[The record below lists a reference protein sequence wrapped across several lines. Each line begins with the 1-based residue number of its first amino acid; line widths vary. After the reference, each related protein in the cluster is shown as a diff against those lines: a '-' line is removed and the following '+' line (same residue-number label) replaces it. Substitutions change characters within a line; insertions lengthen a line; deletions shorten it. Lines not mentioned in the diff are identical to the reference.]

1 MVMPRPPVPEPAVAV
16 GEDPR
21 QYARLMSAVYDATMA
36 GDRAP
41 ARPRRVIEESWRR
54 LMARGIEPDTVG
66 EPEVEDATLDEL
78 RQASGLMAVLDD
90 LARGLESLIVEGD
103 NILVVADARGR
114 VLWRAG
120 SRAVLGSADRL
131 GFVEGAHWG
140 ENAVGTNAIGT
151 ALMSKGAVQVFS
163 AEHYSRSHHPWTC
176 AGAPIKDP
184 RTGHVIGVV
193 DVSGPAATVHPTTVA
208 LVDAVARLAESHLRE
223 QHNRTLNSLRMVAA
237 PILARI
243 GSPALAVD
251 PDGWVAAVDSL
262 PPHHR
267 IALPRDVAPGRLL
280 VPALGPCDVDPLPGG
295 WLVRLAAEPDAGVGT
310 ELALDLSNPDNPALH
325 MVGQVGGWRRDLT
338 LRHAEIL
345 LALTVRR
352 EGRTAPELARDLYG
366 DASRVVTVRAEVSR
380 MRKQFVGLLAAQP
393 YRIAHN
399 VRLEVRYPADVTQ
412 LLPTS
417 TAPVVHTARL
427 EPPTSQPR
435 SGGIA

>member
-1 MVMPRPPVPEPAVAV
+1 
-16 GEDPR
+16 
-21 QYARLMSAVYDATMA
+21 MSAVYDATMA

-41 ARPRRVIEESWRR
+41 ARPRRVIEESWHR
-54 LMARGIEPDTVG
+54 LMARGIDPDTLPD
-66 EPEVEDATLDEL
+66 PEVEGTTLDEL
-78 RQASGLMAVLDD
+78 RQSSGLMAVLDD

-151 ALMSKGAVQVFS
+151 ALMSKSAVQVFS

-267 IALPRDVAPGRLL
+267 IALPREVAPGRLL

-295 WLVRLAAEPDAGVGT
+295 WLVRLAADPDAVPGVGT
-310 ELALDLSNPDNPALH
+310 QLALDLRNPDAPALQ
-325 MVGQVGGWRRDLT
+325 MVGQVGGWRRALT

-345 LALTVRR
+345 LALSMRS
-352 EGRTAPELARDLYG
+352 GRTAPELAGDLYG
-366 DASRVVTVRAEVSR
+366 DPSRVVTVRAEVSR
-380 MRKQFVGLLAAQP
+380 MRKQFVGLLATQP

-399 VRLEVRYPADVTQ
+399 VRLEVQYPVETTR

-417 TAPVVHTARL
+417 TAPVVHTARI
-427 EPPTSQPR
+427 ERPKSQPHR
-435 SGGIA
+435 GGNA

>member
-1 MVMPRPPVPEPAVAV
+1 
-16 GEDPR
+16 
-21 QYARLMSAVYDATMA
+21 MSAVYDATMA

-41 ARPRRVIEESWRR
+41 ARPRKVIEESWHR
-54 LMARGIEPDTVG
+54 LMARGIEPDTLP
-66 EPEVEDATLDEL
+66 EPEVEGVTLEEL
-78 RQASGLMAVLDD
+78 RQSSGLMSVLDD
-90 LARGLESLIVEGD
+90 VSRGLESLIVEGD

-131 GFVEGAHWG
+131 GFVEGADWG

-151 ALMSKGAVQVFS
+151 ALMSNAAVQVFS

-223 QHNRTLNSLRMVAA
+223 QHDRTLNSLRMVAA

-251 PDGWVAAVDSL
+251 PDGWVAAVDQL

-280 VPALGPCDVDPLPGG
+280 VPALGLCDVDPLPGG
-295 WLVRLAAEPDAGVGT
+295 WLVRLAGDPADPDSAQ
-310 ELALDLSNPDNPALH
+310 LALDLRNPDAPALQ
-325 MVGQVGGWRRDLT
+325 MLGAVGGWRRALS

-345 LALTVRR
+345 LALSFRR
-352 EGRTAPELARDLYG
+352 EGRSAPELAADLYG
-366 DASRVVTVRAEVSR
+366 DPTRVVTVRAEVSR

-393 YRIAHN
+393 YRIAHS
-399 VRLEVRYPADVTQ
+399 VRVEVQYPTDMMR

-417 TAPVVHTARL
+417 TAPVVHAARV
-427 EPPTSQPR
+427 EPPNSQPPQ
-435 SGGIA
+435 GGNA

>member
-1 MVMPRPPVPEPAVAV
+1 
-16 GEDPR
+16 
-21 QYARLMSAVYDATMA
+21 MSAVYDATMA
-36 GDRAP
+36 GGRAP
-41 ARPRRVIEESWRR
+41 ARPRKVIEDSWRR
-54 LMARGIEPDTVG
+54 LMARGIEPDTLP
-66 EPEVEDATLDEL
+66 EPEVEGTALEEM
-78 RQASGLMAVLDD
+78 RHASGLMSVLED
-90 LARGLESLIVEGD
+90 LSRGLESLIVEGD

-131 GFVEGAHWG
+131 GFIEGAHWG

-151 ALMSKGAVQVFS
+151 ALMSNAAVQVFS

-262 PPHHR
+262 PPHNR
-267 IALPRDVAPGRLL
+267 IALPREVTPGRLL
-280 VPALGPCDVDPLPGG
+280 VPALGLCDVDPLPGG
-295 WLVRLAAEPDAGVGT
+295 WLVRLAGDREAASGAGTQV
-310 ELALDLSNPDNPALH
+310 ALDLSNPDSPALK
-325 MVGQVGGWRRDLT
+325 MVGQAGGWRRDLS

-345 LALTVRR
+345 LALAVQRQ
-352 EGRTAPELARDLYG
+352 GRSAPELAADLYG

-380 MRKQFVGLLAAQP
+380 MRKQFIGLLAAQP
-393 YRIAHN
+393 YRITDAVHLD
-399 VRLEVRYPADVTQ
+399 VQYPADRMR

-417 TAPVVHTARL
+417 TAPVVRAARIG
-427 EPPTSQPR
+427 PPNSQPHQ
-435 SGGIA
+435 GGNA

>member
-1 MVMPRPPVPEPAVAV
+1 MPRPPVPEPAVAA

-36 GDRAP
+36 GGRAP
-41 ARPRRVIEESWRR
+41 ARPRKVIEDSWRR
-54 LMARGIEPDTVG
+54 LMARGIEPDTLPD
-66 EPEVEDATLDEL
+66 PEVEGATLEEM
-78 RQASGLMAVLDD
+78 RHASGLMSVLED
-90 LARGLESLIVEGD
+90 LSRGLESLIVEGD

-131 GFVEGAHWG
+131 GFIEGAHWG

-151 ALMSKGAVQVFS
+151 ALMSNAAVQVFS
-163 AEHYSRSHHPWTC
+163 AEHFSRSHHPWTC

-262 PPHHR
+262 PPHNR
-267 IALPRDVAPGRLL
+267 IALPREVTPGRLL
-280 VPALGPCDVDPLPGG
+280 VPALGLCDVDPLPGG
-295 WLVRLAAEPDAGVGT
+295 WLVRLAGDREADSGSQV
-310 ELALDLSNPDNPALH
+310 ALDLRNPEAPVLK
-325 MVGQVGGWRRDLT
+325 MVGQAGGWRRDLS

-345 LALTVRR
+345 LALAVQRQ
-352 EGRTAPELARDLYG
+352 GRSAPELAADLYG

-380 MRKQFVGLLAAQP
+380 MRKQFIGLLAAQP
-393 YRIAHN
+393 YRITDTVHLD
-399 VRLEVRYPADVTQ
+399 VQYPADRMR

-417 TAPVVHTARL
+417 TAPVVRAARIG
-427 EPPTSQPR
+427 PPNSQPHQ
-435 SGGIA
+435 GGNA